1 MVALDLVVRAEI
13 LSIARR
19 HPELS
24 NREIASMVGVTHRT
38 VAKWLHRSKA
48 TSSLADRHRAGRKKL
63 VSPAVADFLEIQLL
77 GPGASSTVEL
87 ANLVSSRLKVSI
99 SPQTIH
105 RHLKQVGCRF
115 GTPKRTILLTP
126 RHKKSRLLW
135 AKQHLSKKTSFAN
148 YMFTDSKIFLLSDV
162 HCGGRIWWP
171 KGRRPQVAVAK
182 KTQGVH
188 VYIGVTKYG
197 ITKPCFVTGAGSQV
211 SEYVKINSN
220 KRCSGVCAQ
229 EYCEVVLPH
238 LIEGGNALFRV
249 HPSKANTWV
258 FQQDNAPIHKAG
270 TTTTLLNQELPG
282 RWMQDWPPQSPDLS
296 WVENIW
302 AVSMRRLQKV
312 KGSISSIDDLKRE
325 LTVILASIEHDILK
339 NFVRGIPDRLEK
351 VIAAGGGPI
360 TTY

>member
-1 MVALDLVVRAEI
+1 MALDLVVRAEI

-63 VSPAVADFLEIQLL
+63 VSPAVADFLEKQLL

-135 AKQHLSKKTSFAN
+135 AKQHLSKKTSFAI

-211 SEYVKINSN
+211 SEYVKVNSN

-302 AVSMRRLQKV
+302 AVSMRRLQQV

-339 NFVRGIPDRLEK
+339 SFVRGIPDRLEK
-351 VIAAGGGPI
+351 VIAADGGPI
-360 TTY
+360 TTD